1 MSRLRKILS
10 AFLSTLMIVSAFV
23 GVISFGAS
31 VASTVEFDVD
41 TFGLKKTGTSA
52 KIDFRANPGVY
63 EVGDG
68 YNVIWVTTFKGTG
81 YIKYTYEGKEYTVYD
96 EDNGVICTNEDVHTV
111 KVPHEHLANNTYTVY
126 SQVVTANNASGVTY
140 GATISSGEIPFKGYD
155 GSGTVNVLQITD
167 THDAHAGTQ
176 AVVRAHKG
184 KDVDLVAFTGD
195 IANDLP
201 ERKDILD
208 DLFPLMANATGGRFP
223 IIYCRGNHE
232 TRGKYG
238 TMLLE
243 YFETKT
249 GEFYFDFN
257 YGPLYGVVLDTGED
271 KSDSDKAYGGLANYK
286 EYIAAQ
292 AEWLKT
298 LTPQKDAAYRLAI
311 YHIPRLQTLAGG
323 AVDIS
328 KNLNPLGFQL
338 GICGHDHSNRIEY
351 PGTNGVNFEQV
362 VLGQSV
368 GGLYE
373 FNGDKINYVAT
384 DKNGSTKMSKEFTVQ
399 SKFGAVGTA
408 KTPIFGL
415 NQKTE
420 TRAGGS
426 NEVTAEPTVF
436 ETGDNYYTIVW
447 ATSKDGGAY
456 VEYTYNGKQ
465 YQVYDEAGGF
475 VRTTDTIHTVKVPK
489 AHLNNNTYRVACF
502 NMRSQSGYTFS
513 RGSMAVSKDY
523 KFENNATAT
532 EIPVLVCP
540 DIGVNLAS
548 DALTRLS
555 SAVAALG
562 SKPAIVSVN
571 GDSVAD
577 IAKMMGIVGVLQAT
591 HTASGGTHPVVYT
604 RGAAEMKG
612 EFASRLGFYLRTT
625 TGEFY
630 YSFNTTNYTFIVL
643 DDAALCEHCAKN
655 AGELI
660 LPEVIREKQ
669 TAWLNSLEIAQSK
682 DIVVISHEAAIDN
695 EWMEILRAKGAPL
708 VISACSGGFSVDDT
722 QGVVNVEAGGFK
734 DGKYVVSMLTVKGDS
749 VDVKATD
756 STGAVVYEQTLS
768 LAEFPREVTPPAD
781 TTPGT
786 DPATTTPSAT
796 EEGGCGSSVGF
807 ALVPAV
813 IASATLCVKRKKKDD

>member
-1 MSRLRKILS
+1 MRLKKILS

-23 GVISFGAS
+23 GVVSFSAS
-31 VASTVEFDVD
+31 AASTVEFDVN
-41 TFGLKKTGTSA
+41 TFGLNKTGTSE

-68 YNVIWVTTFKGTG
+68 YNVIWVTTFRGTG

-167 THDAHAGTQ
+167 THDGHKSTQ
-176 AVVRAHKG
+176 AVAAAHKG
-184 KDVDLVAFTGD
+184 KDVDLVVFTGD

-201 ERKDILD
+201 ARKDILD

-223 IIYCRGNHE
+223 IVYCRGNHE
-232 TRGKYG
+232 TRGSYG

-249 GEFYFDFN
+249 GEFYFDFQ

-271 KSDSDKAYGGLANYK
+271 GGDSNKAYGGLANCK

-292 AEWLKT
+292 GEWLKT

-311 YHIPRLQTLAGG
+311 YHIPRLNNLAG
-323 AVDIS
+323 S
-328 KNLNPLGFQL
+328 KGNLAKDVNPLGFQL
-338 GICGHDHSNRIEY
+338 GICGHDHTNRYESK
-351 PGTNGVNFEQV
+351 GNNGLNFEQV
-362 VLGQSV
+362 VLGQGV
-368 GGLYE
+368 GGLYQ
-373 FNGDKINYVAT
+373 FNGDKINYSAT
-384 DKNGSTKMSKEFTVQ
+384 DKNGGKKTSKVFTIQ
-399 SKFGAVGTA
+399 SKFGAVGTP
-408 KTPIFGL
+408 KTTTFGL
-415 NQKTE
+415 NQRSE

-426 NEVTAEPTVF
+426 NKVTAEPTVF
-436 ETGDNYYTIVW
+436 ETGGNYYTIVW
-447 ATSKDGGAY
+447 ATSMSGGAY
-456 VEYTYNGKQ
+456 VEYTYKGKE

-475 VRTTDTIHTVKVPK
+475 VRTTDTVHAVKVPK
-489 AHLNNNTYRVACF
+489 AHLYGNTYRVACF
-502 NMRSQSGYTFS
+502 NMRANSGYTFS
-513 RGSMAVSKDY
+513 RGSVAVSKDY
-523 KFENNATAT
+523 KFENSAGMT

-540 DIGVNLAS
+540 DIGVNTAD

-555 SAVAALG
+555 AAVAALG

-577 IAKMMGIVGVLQAT
+577 IAEMSGIDGVLQAT
-591 HTASGGTHPVVYT
+591 HAASGGIHPVVYT

-612 EFASRLGFYLRTT
+612 DYASRLGFYMHTT
-625 TGEFY
+625 TNDFY
-630 YSFNTTNYTFIVL
+630 YSFNNAGYTFVVL
-643 DDAALCEHCAKN
+643 DNAALCEHCAQN

-669 TAWLNSLEIAQSK
+669 TAWLNSLEIPQSNK
-682 DIVVISHEAAIDN
+682 VVVISHESAINN
-695 EWMEILRAKGAPL
+695 EWMEILRAKGAPI

-722 QGVVNVEAGGFK
+722 QGVVNVEAGGMK
-734 DGKYVVSMLTVKGDS
+734 DGKYTVSMLTLNGDS
-749 VDVKATD
+749 VSVKAAD

-768 LAEFPREVTPPAD
+768 LADFPREVTPATPDAPQ
-781 TTPGT
+781 TTAAP
-786 DPATTTPSAT
+786 D
-796 EEGGCGSSVGF
+796 EGGCGSSVGF
-807 ALVPAV
+807 ALVPAALAV
-813 IASATLCVKRKKKDD
+813 ATVCVKRKKKED